1 MRSTKYMDVVTT
13 QKRKAAQIKKAAA
26 ATRDMVQQTVSEVEA
41 ALRKK
46 KRDDQND
53 PKWTGAHDAYLHAQ
67 SIFGLF
73 GRQPHTGAHC
83 MHVHSAHTLSSLLS
97 SVRVDHLAG
106 PDRNRQHLPHGPA
119 GGQGARRPPL

>member
-26 ATRDMVQQTVSEVEA
+26 ATRDMVRQTVSEVEA

-67 SIFGLF
+67 SIWAL
-73 GRQPHTGAHC
+73 REAAPHRCPLHAC
-83 MHVHSAHTLSSLLS
+83 AFSSHALLTAVQCPS
-97 SVRVDHLAG
+97 GSPRWT
-106 PDRNRQHLPHGPA
+106 
-119 GGQGARRPPL
+119 